1 MPTLKRIGKIVRV
14 TDHGLAFVSSGSG
27 NQRQDFPFTFDKIRR
42 YRGEAA
48 KEIGLH
54 QGVEVQFSE
63 TDGLID
69 FVEIDPAQ
77 KS

>member
-1 MPTLKRIGKIVRV
+1 MNGVHCNQFATLYRANLRECK
-14 TDHGLAFVSSGSG
+14 S
-27 NQRQDFPFTFDKIRR
+27 QRQDFPFTFDKIRR
-42 YRGEAA
+42 HRGEAA

-63 TDGLID
+63 MDGLID
-69 FVEIDPAQ
+69 FVDINPAQ